1 MAATGRR
8 AARDV
13 LLLPAIHH
21 DRDID
26 PAGDERGV
34 PIPDQPD
41 RTSRYGD
48 GSRLSVVVRGARM
61 RDLLAL
67 SRFAPG
73 EELDHPASSR
83 ADCDPVRGVFR
94 KWIPFSR
101 CQQPVFVASP
111 ESSRRILGYIQS
123 RVVGPDQ
130 RWLVQSIGTNTGV
143 YDPEPIVTEMVRHVV
158 QSAGLDGVKRIYAR
172 VEPDSALK
180 PSLRES
186 GFSPYSRERIMVAS
200 SVPEMASAPGVRV
213 QEQADV
219 WSIHQLYIQT
229 TPREVQYA
237 EALTSHSWEVDA
249 IMRSSGHGCCG
260 WLVTDGY
267 LATGYI
273 RAISRRDAH
282 IVDFMI
288 SPEHR
293 DLFPHLVATAFR
305 YLVSLPS
312 RRTWFVVRDY
322 QSEFI
327 PFLYELG
334 FGIERAQ
341 EAHVRYTTA
350 PVRSSVVQGV
360 QSAVNPAKDP
370 AARRVPTFF
379 HGPIDTFCPAKEG
392 EVPGEWLHRSCGSND
407 HGT

>member
-1 MAATGRR
+1 
-8 AARDV
+8 
-13 LLLPAIHH
+13 L
-21 DRDID
+21 
-26 PAGDERGV
+26 
-34 PIPDQPD
+34 
-41 RTSRYGD
+41 
-48 GSRLSVVVRGARM
+48 
-61 RDLLAL
+61 
-67 SRFAPG
+67 
-73 EELDHPASSR
+73 
-83 ADCDPVRGVFR
+83 
-94 KWIPFSR
+94 
-101 CQQPVFVASP
+101 
-111 ESSRRILGYIQS
+111 LGYIQN

-130 RWLVQSIGTNTGV
+130 RWLIQSIGTRTGV
-143 YDPEPIVTEMVRHVV
+143 YDPEPIATEMIRHVV
-158 QSAGLDGVKRIYAR
+158 QSAGLDGVKRLYAH
-172 VEPDSALK
+172 VEPESPLM
-180 PSLRES
+180 PSLRQN
-186 GFSPYSRERIMVAS
+186 GFAPYSRERVMVAN

-249 IMRSSGHGCCG
+249 IRRSSGHGCCG

-305 YLVSLPS
+305 HLASLPS
-312 RRTWFVVRDY
+312 RRIWIVVRDY

-341 EAHVRYTTA
+341 ESHVRYTTA
-350 PVRSSVVQGV
+350 PVRSTVLQGV
-360 QSAVNPAKDP
+360 QAVVNPANDP
-370 AARRVPTFF
+370 AGRRVPTFF
-379 HGPIDTFCPAKEG
+379 HGPINTFSPAMEG
-392 EVPGEWLHRSCGSND
+392 EVPGEWSQRSRGAAN